1 VAEHNVE
8 TVQACAVTCQAPGCR
23 QRGPMAQTPEDARA
37 LAGDDFTTVEW
48 PESGLTL
55 TLCRPCAAMMHKG
68 GTGP

>member
-1 VAEHNVE
+1 
-8 TVQACAVTCQAPGCR
+8 
-23 QRGPMAQTPEDARA
+23 MAQTPEDARA